1 MSQAF
6 RPVGSGSTIGVAA
19 NGSTITYSDAIL
31 HQGEYLRLCC
41 EGRNSIIAAG
51 STAVAGSAGDV
62 TDSFYLH
69 ENQEHILNIGRP
81 AAQRIVGITT
91 AATTT
96 TIDFPEG
103 TGNPFYVGQNV
114 SLRVSGD
121 DNLDKHFEF
130 THKPIASIQDGAKL
144 SGPNGQDPG
153 YYGTRLVVTWG
164 YQDFIGVITAFRGSN
179 TQPTGAELRAS
190 IKLSTKGI
198 GAKNH
203 GSVHYQQGQLSG

>member
-1 MSQAF
+1 M
-6 RPVGSGSTIGVAA
+6 
-19 NGSTITYSDAIL
+19 
-31 HQGEYLRLCC
+31 
-41 EGRNSIIAAG
+41 
-51 STAVAGSAGDV
+51 
-62 TDSFYLH
+62 
-69 ENQEHILNIGRP
+69 
-81 AAQRIVGITT
+81 
-91 AATTT
+91 
-96 TIDFPEG
+96 
-103 TGNPFYVGQNV
+103 
-114 SLRVSGD
+114 RVSGD

-130 THKPIASIQDGAKL
+130 THKPIASIQDGANL